1 MNVLCKVGWHRG
13 TWVYDADRR
22 QFDPRYNE
30 FRMMVICSQT
40 RTCERCDAESFRV
53 RHDVRDW
60 ESVSSDTESG
70 RCARCQQR
78 VPRQRASGGKGG

>member
-1 MNVLCKVGWHRG
+1 MSLLCRVGWHKG
-13 TWVYDADRR
+13 SCGYDPDRS

-40 RTCERCDAESFRV
+40 RTCQRCGTESFQV

-78 VPRQRASGGKGG
+78 VSREKTRGRPG